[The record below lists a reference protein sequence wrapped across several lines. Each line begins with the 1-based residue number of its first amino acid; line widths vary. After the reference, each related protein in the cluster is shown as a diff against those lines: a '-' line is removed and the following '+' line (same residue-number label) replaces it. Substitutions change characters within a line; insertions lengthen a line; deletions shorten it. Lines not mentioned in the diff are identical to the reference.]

1 MDLQAGWNHNFFRK
15 WGGWHYSR
23 MTSGS
28 DDEGREMEAM
38 GHCVYAFEALLSIFV
53 LSCSMKASSFINCC
67 FLLGGEIPP
76 ILVHVILF
84 SVFAQVQKAL
94 DVSVLFCF
102 FLTDSISLLI
112 LLCPRYSGI
121 HKRRWLGEWLSQKMF
136 MKETKH
142 PRDKARG
149 TQSFHDFWIQ
159 FVKHLGSSDPPQA
172 ALLAKT

>member
-1 MDLQAGWNHNFFRK
+1 
-15 WGGWHYSR
+15 

-28 DDEGREMEAM
+28 DDEGREMGPVEAM
-38 GHCVYAFEALLSIFV
+38 GHCVRALEALLSILV

-67 FLLGGEIPP
+67 FLLGGENPP
-76 ILVHVILF
+76 ILVHVFFLF

-94 DVSVLFCF
+94 DVSLLFCF
-102 FLTDSISLLI
+102 FLTDSINLLM

-121 HKRRWLGEWLSQKMF
+121 RKRRWLGEWLSQKMF

-142 PRDKARG
+142 PHDKAEG

-159 FVKHLGSSDPPQA
+159 FVKHLGSSDPAA